1 MAALDFGMALARGML
16 PKAETAQKDLID
28 LAGGRNVFK
37 SEDWWNK
44 AVDEQIKSGYRKSEM
59 ATSYRTTSGEYKI
72 GQRLASVYTGS
83 VLTGLVGGVGKTSIS
98 YGVPQEAVITGY
110 KPIPKGTGT
119 SSFFSGGYGSGLSQP
134 IPIYDTKPV
143 EVFGPAGRTDFTVGE
158 LSDIEAAAKR
168 GASRAKQE
176 AAKAETAKKRLTRGT
191 GGLAAKAIPVGGNG
205 GTGLPELGAG
215 GLQLG
220 ATSLGKGLFV

>member
-16 PKAETAQKDLID
+16 PTSEKAQKDLLD

-44 AVDEQIKSGYRKSEM
+44 AVDTQISSGYRKGEM
-59 ATSYRTTSGEYKI
+59 ATAYRTTSGEYKV
-72 GQRLASVYTGS
+72 GRRTTSTYTPPLYAFGYGTGGGTSV
-83 VLTGLVGGVGKTSIS
+83 S
-98 YGVPQEAVITGY
+98 YGIPEDAVITGY
-110 KPIPKGTGT
+110 TPPPRSYGYMSIF
-119 SSFFSGGYGSGLSQP
+119 SSGYGRGPTGPQ
-134 IPIYDTKPV
+134 PIYDTKQV
-143 EVFGPAGRTDFTVGE
+143 EVFGQAGRADYTAGE
-158 LSDIEAAAKR
+158 LSDIERSAKR